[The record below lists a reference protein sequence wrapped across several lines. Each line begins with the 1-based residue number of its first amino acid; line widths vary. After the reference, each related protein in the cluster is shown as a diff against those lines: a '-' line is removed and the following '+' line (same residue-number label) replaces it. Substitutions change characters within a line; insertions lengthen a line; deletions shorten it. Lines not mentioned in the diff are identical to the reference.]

1 MRLSIIAA
9 MSQNRVIGRDTGLPW
24 HLPADWAHFKKLTMG
39 HCLLMGRKTL
49 ESIGRPLPGRTT
61 VVVTRQRDYAPPGA
75 PPGAPRRPARAPPGV
90 PPSVRLAHSLEE
102 ALAMTTGD
110 EVFIAGGAE
119 IYRQT
124 LPRVERLYLTLVQ
137 ATLEGD
143 TYFPEF
149 DAADWQL
156 ASQEHYPADAKNPY
170 PYSFLVYERK
180 NWSEG
185 GRLEET
191 TLLA

>member
-9 MSQNRVIGRDTGLPW
+9 MSQNRVIGRDTRLPW

-39 HCLLMGRKTL
+39 HCLLMGRKTF
-49 ESIGRPLPGRTT
+49 ESIGRPLPGRTI
-61 VVVTRQRDYAPPGA
+61 VVVTRQHDYAPPSA
-75 PPGAPRRPARAPPGV
+75 PPGALPG
-90 PPSVRLAHSLEE
+90 VRLAHFVEE

-110 EVFIAGGAE
+110 EVFIAGGAD

-124 LPRVERLYLTLVQ
+124 LPRVERIYLTLVQ

-149 DAADWQL
+149 DEADWQL
-156 ASQEHYPADAKNPY
+156 VSQEHYLANAKNPY

-180 NWSEG
+180 KSE
-185 GRLEET
+185 
-191 TLLA
+191 

>member
-9 MSQNRVIGRDTGLPW
+9 MSQNRVIGRDTRLPW

-49 ESIGRPLPGRTT
+49 ESIGRPLPGRTM

-75 PPGAPRRPARAPPGV
+75 PPG
-90 PPSVRLAHSLEE
+90 VRVAHSLEE
-102 ALAMTTGD
+102 ALAMTAGD

-124 LPRVERLYLTLVQ
+124 LPRVKRLYLTLVQ

-143 TYFPEF
+143 AYFPEF
-149 DAADWQL
+149 DEADWQL
-156 ASQEHYPADAKNPY
+156 ASQENYPADAKNPY
-170 PYSFLVYERK
+170 PYGFLVYERK
-180 NWSEG
+180 NRSEG

>member
-9 MSQNRVIGRDTGLPW
+9 MSQNRVIGRDNRLPW

-39 HCLLMGRKTL
+39 HCLLMGRKTF
-49 ESIGRPLPGRTT
+49 ESIGCPLPGRTT
-61 VVVTRQRDYAPPGA
+61 VVVTRQRDYAPPGVQVA
-75 PPGAPRRPARAPPGV
+75 P
-90 PPSVRLAHSLEE
+90 SLDE
-102 ALAMTTGD
+102 ALAMATGD

-119 IYRQT
+119 IYRQS
-124 LPRVERLYLTLVQ
+124 LSRADRLYLTLIK

-149 DAADWQL
+149 DEADWPL
-156 ASQEHYPADAKNPY
+156 VSQQDYPADAKNPY

-180 NWSEG
+180 NLSRVGPTVEVPTG
-185 GRLEET
+185 
-191 TLLA
+191 

>member
-9 MSQNRVIGRDTGLPW
+9 MSRNRAIGRENRLPW
-24 HLPADWAHFKKLTMG
+24 YLPADWAHFKKLTMG

-49 ESIGRPLPGRTT
+49 ESIGRPLPGRTM
-61 VVVTRQRDYAPPGA
+61 VVVTRQRDYAPPGT
-75 PPGAPRRPARAPPGV
+75 PPGV
-90 PPSVRLAHSLEE
+90 RVAHSLEE
-102 ALAMTTGD
+102 ALAMATGD
-110 EVFIAGGAE
+110 EVFIAGGAD

-149 DAADWQL
+149 DEADWQL
-156 ASQEHYPADAKNPY
+156 VFQEHYPTDANNPY

-180 NWSEG
+180 KSE
-185 GRLEET
+185 
-191 TLLA
+191 